1 MKRRKI
7 KIIFLIDELL
17 APGGTEK
24 QLIFLAENL
33 PRDRF
38 EPIIAVLYETSFL
51 SSLQIMTPVITF
63 KTIRIPFLKNAD
75 LIRKLRLYIHSN
87 RIDILQTQFV
97 GSAIYGALSILLMC
111 HRPLFISTRRNMY
124 HWIDE
129 NPWLFRLLRATNRIA
144 DRVLVNSASVLEEC
158 RKIEKVLPQKITL
171 IQNAVEVERF
181 SGVPKNEAKKRLG
194 LGGDYPVIGVVGN
207 WRPVKG
213 LAPFIQAAARIYQ
226 RLKNARFV
234 LVGYGPQE
242 NDLRSLAHD
251 LGIKHRVV
259 FFSNANDIPA
269 VMSAFDIAVQPS
281 LSESFS
287 NVLIEYMAAAKPI
300 VATKVGDAEMVIE
313 DGKEGLLVQPNDPE
327 KLAGAILSIYDRKDD
342 FARMGQLAREKVIA
356 NWSSDKILEKYQFFY
371 EDLVELKGDS
381 D

>member
-7 KIIFLIDELL
+7 KILFLIDELL

-38 EPIIAVLYETSFL
+38 EPVIAVLYENFFL
-51 SSLQIMTPVITF
+51 SGLQIRTPIITF
-63 KTIRIPFLKNAD
+63 KTIRIPFLKNVE
-75 LIRKLRLYIHSN
+75 LIRKLRLYIHRN

-97 GSAIYGALSILLMC
+97 DSAIYGALSILLMC

-124 HWIDE
+124 HWVDE
-129 NPWLFRLLRATNRIA
+129 SRWQFRLLRATNRIA
-144 DRVLVNSASVLEEC
+144 DIVLVNSASVLEEC
-158 RKIEKVLPQKITL
+158 RKIEKVFPQKITL
-171 IQNAVEVERF
+171 IQNAVEVEKF
-181 SGVPKNEAKKRLG
+181 NCVSKDEAKKRLG
-194 LGGDYPVIGVVGN
+194 LEGDYPVIGVVGN

-213 LAPFIQAAARIYQ
+213 LASFIQAAALIYQ
-226 RLKNARFV
+226 RIKNARFV

-242 NDLRSLAHD
+242 NALRSLVHD

-259 FFSNANDIPA
+259 FLSNANDIPA

-300 VATKVGDAEMVIE
+300 VATKVGDAEMVIGN
-313 DGKEGLLVQPNDPE
+313 GKDGLLVQPNDPE
-327 KLAGAILSIYDRKDD
+327 KLAGAILSIYNKKDD